1 MLKGKKERKQVFID
15 LISSTQNLCEE
26 CNISVNTIEH
36 SDGTYLQYDSDR
48 DTHFK
53 ALSVEKY
60 FEETKTHFI
69 AICYN
74 WRIKKCK
81 ILIENEPNSW
91 NGFWQW
97 KSCHKN

>member
-15 LISSTQNLCEE
+15 LINSTQNLLGEE
-26 CNISVNTIEH
+26 CNIPVNTIEH

-69 AICYN
+69 AI
-74 WRIKKCK
+74 
-81 ILIENEPNSW
+81 IEEL
-91 NGFWQW
+91 
-97 KSCHKN
+97 KSAKF